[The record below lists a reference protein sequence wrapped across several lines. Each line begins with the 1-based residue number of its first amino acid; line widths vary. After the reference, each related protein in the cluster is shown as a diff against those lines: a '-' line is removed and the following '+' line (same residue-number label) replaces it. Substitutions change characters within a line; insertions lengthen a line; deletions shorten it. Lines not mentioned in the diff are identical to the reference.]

1 MKRHSDS
8 LLLEQAYQATQL
20 KENFSNLTVDQV
32 RLVIENATP
41 MELDVLE
48 EILGKLRSAASGVG
62 NVLKAGKEA
71 VQGAGKSVKDA
82 AKGAVEGAKNVAA
95 GVGAGAKAAASQVKD
110 NVKGMYK
117 AGVDKNEA
125 AKRKAQ
131 LLNHVSQLEDLF
143 AAHIEASPD
152 SRLKKKKLDDITIKQ
167 LKLAIGATASS
178 KALAATQARLGGFM
192 GQAGTAFQKAYE
204 KEQKA
209 RKGE

>member
-20 KENFSNLTVDQV
+20 KENFSNLTVNQV

-41 MELDVLE
+41 MELDVVE
-48 EILGKLRSAASGVG
+48 EILGGLRSAASGVG
-62 NVLKAGKEA
+62 NVLRAGKEA

-82 AKGAVEGAKNVAA
+82 ATNAVAGAKDVAA
-95 GVGAGAKAAASQVKD
+95 GVGAGAKAAAGQVKD

-131 LLNHVSQLEDLF
+131 LLNHVAQLEDLF

-152 SRLKKKKLDDITIKQ
+152 SRLKKTKLNDITIKQ
-167 LKLAIGATASS
+167 LKLAIGATASA
-178 KALAATQARLGGFM
+178 KAQAATKARLGGFM
-192 GQAGTAFQKAYE
+192 GQAGAAFQKGYE

>member
-41 MELDVLE
+41 MELEVLA

-71 VQGAGKSVKDA
+71 VQGAA
-82 AKGAVEGAKNVAA
+82 TNAVAGAKDVAA
-95 GVGAGAKAAASQVKD
+95 GVGAGAKAAAGQVKD

-131 LLNHVSQLEDLF
+131 LLNHVAQLEDLF

-152 SRLKKKKLDDITIKQ
+152 SRLKKKKLNDLTIKQ
-167 LKLAIGATASS
+167 LKLAIGTTASS
-178 KALAATQARLGGFM
+178 KAQAATQARLGGFM
-192 GQAGTAFQKAYE
+192 GQAGAAFQKGYE

>member
-32 RLVIENATP
+32 RLVIENATS
-41 MELDVLE
+41 MELEVLE
-48 EILGKLRSAASGVG
+48 ELLGKIRNAASGVG

-71 VQGAGKSVKDA
+71 IQGAA
-82 AKGAVEGAKNVAA
+82 TNAVAGAKDVAA
-95 GVGAGAKAAASQVKD
+95 GVGAGAKAAAGQVKD

-125 AKRKAQ
+125 AKRKSQ
-131 LLNHVSQLEDLF
+131 LLNHVAQLEDLF

-152 SRLKKKKLDDITIKQ
+152 SRLKKTKLNDITIKQ

-178 KALAATQARLGGFM
+178 KALAATQARQGGFM
-192 GQAGTAFQKAYE
+192 GQAGAAFQKGYE

>member
-32 RLVIENATP
+32 RLVIENATS
-41 MELDVLE
+41 MELEVVE
-48 EILGKLRSAASGVG
+48 ELLGKIRNAASGVG

-71 VQGAGKSVKDA
+71 IQGAA
-82 AKGAVEGAKNVAA
+82 TNAVAGAKDVAA
-95 GVGAGAKAAASQVKD
+95 GVGAGAKAAAGQVKD

-131 LLNHVSQLEDLF
+131 LLNHVAQLEDLF

-152 SRLKKKKLDDITIKQ
+152 SRLKKTKLNDITIKQ
-167 LKLAIGATASS
+167 LKLAIGATASA
-178 KALAATQARLGGFM
+178 KAQAATKARLGGFM
-192 GQAGTAFQKAYE
+192 GQAGAAFQKGYE
-204 KEQKA
+204 KERKA
-209 RKGE
+209 RTGE

>member
-41 MELDVLE
+41 MELEVLE
-48 EILGKLRSAASGVG
+48 ELLGKLRNAASGVG
-62 NVLKAGKEA
+62 NVLRAGKEA
-71 VQGAGKSVKDA
+71 IQGAA
-82 AKGAVEGAKNVAA
+82 TNAVAGAKDVAA
-95 GVGAGAKAAASQVKD
+95 GVGAGAKAAAGQVKD

-125 AKRKAQ
+125 AKRKSQ
-131 LLNHVSQLEDLF
+131 LLNHVAQLEDLF
-143 AAHIEASPD
+143 AAHIQASPR
-152 SRLKKKKLDDITIKQ
+152 SELRKRKLNDLTVGQ
-167 LKLAIGATASS
+167 LKRAIGMTAST
-178 KALAATQARLGGFM
+178 KAKAATDARLGGFL
-192 GQAGTAFQKAYE
+192 GQAGAAFQKGYE

-209 RKGE
+209 RTGE

>member
-1 MKRHSDS
+1 MKHSDS

-41 MELDVLE
+41 MELEVLE

-71 VQGAGKSVKDA
+71 AKGA
-82 AKGAVEGAKNVAA
+82 AKDAVEGAKNVAA
-95 GVGAGAKAAASQVKD
+95 GVGAGAKAAAGQVKD

-131 LLNHVSQLEDLF
+131 LLNHVAQLEDLF

-152 SRLKKKKLDDITIKQ
+152 SRLKKTKLNDITIKQ
-167 LKLAIGATASS
+167 LKLAIGATASA
-178 KALAATQARLGGFM
+178 KAQAATKARLGGFM
-192 GQAGTAFQKAYE
+192 GQAGAAFQKGYE

>member
-1 MKRHSDS
+1 MKHSDS

-62 NVLKAGKEA
+62 NVLNAGKET
-71 VQGAGKSVKDA
+71 VQGAAKD
-82 AKGAVEGAKNVAA
+82 AVEGAKNVAA

-143 AAHIEASPD
+143 AAHIQASPD

-178 KALAATQARLGGFM
+178 KAQAATQARLGGFM
-192 GQAGTAFQKAYE
+192 GQAGAAFQKGYE

>member
-1 MKRHSDS
+1 MKHSDS

-41 MELDVLE
+41 MELEVLE

-71 VQGAGKSVKDA
+71 VQGA
-82 AKGAVEGAKNVAA
+82 AKGAVQGAKDVAA
-95 GVGAGAKAAASQVKD
+95 GVGAGAKAAAGQVKD

-117 AGVDKNEA
+117 AGVDKKEA
-125 AKRKAQ
+125 EKRKAQ
-131 LLNHVSQLEDLF
+131 LLNHVAQLEDLF

-152 SRLKKKKLDDITIKQ
+152 SRLKKTKLNDITIKQ
-167 LKLAIGATASS
+167 LKLAIGATASA
-178 KALAATQARLGGFM
+178 KAQAATKARLGGFM
-192 GQAGTAFQKAYE
+192 GQAGAAFQKGYE

>member
-62 NVLKAGKEA
+62 NVLKAGKET
-71 VQGAGKSVKDA
+71 VQGAAKD
-82 AKGAVEGAKNVAA
+82 AVEGAKNVAA

-178 KALAATQARLGGFM
+178 KAQAATQARLGGFM
-192 GQAGTAFQKAYE
+192 GQAGAAFQKGYE

>member
-41 MELDVLE
+41 MELEVLE

-71 VQGAGKSVKDA
+71 VQGAA
-82 AKGAVEGAKNVAA
+82 TNAVAGAKDVAA
-95 GVGAGAKAAASQVKD
+95 GVGAGAKAAAGQVKD

-131 LLNHVSQLEDLF
+131 LLNHVAQLEDLF

-152 SRLKKKKLDDITIKQ
+152 SRLKKKKLNDLTIKQ
-167 LKLAIGATASS
+167 LKLAIGTTASS
-178 KALAATQARLGGFM
+178 KAQAATQARLGGFM
-192 GQAGTAFQKAYE
+192 GQAGAAFQKGYE

>member
-71 VQGAGKSVKDA
+71 VQGAAKD
-82 AKGAVEGAKNVAA
+82 AVEGAKNVAA
-95 GVGAGAKAAASQVKD
+95 GVGAGAKAAAGQVKD

>member
-1 MKRHSDS
+1 MKRHSDT
-8 LLLEQAYQATQL
+8 LLLERAYQATQL

-41 MELDVLE
+41 MELEVLE

-71 VQGAGKSVKDA
+71 VQGAAKD
-82 AKGAVEGAKNVAA
+82 AVEGAKNVAA
-95 GVGAGAKAAASQVKD
+95 GVGAGAKAAAGQVKD

-131 LLNHVSQLEDLF
+131 LLNHVAQLEDLF

-152 SRLKKKKLDDITIKQ
+152 SRLKKKKLNDLTIKQ

-178 KALAATQARLGGFM
+178 KAQAATQARLGGFM
-192 GQAGTAFQKAYE
+192 GQAGAAFQKGYE

>member
-32 RLVIENATP
+32 RLVIENATS
-41 MELDVLE
+41 MELEVLE
-48 EILGKLRSAASGVG
+48 ELLGKIRNAASGVG

-71 VQGAGKSVKDA
+71 IQGAA
-82 AKGAVEGAKNVAA
+82 TNAVAGAKDVAA
-95 GVGAGAKAAASQVKD
+95 GVGAGAKAAAGQVKD

-125 AKRKAQ
+125 AKRKSQ
-131 LLNHVSQLEDLF
+131 LLNHVAQLEDLF

-152 SRLKKKKLDDITIKQ
+152 SRLKKTKLNDITIKQ
-167 LKLAIGATASS
+167 LKLAIGATASA
-178 KALAATQARLGGFM
+178 KAQAATKARLGGFM
-192 GQAGTAFQKAYE
+192 GQAGAAFQKGYE

>member
-41 MELDVLE
+41 MELEVLE

-71 VQGAGKSVKDA
+71 AKGA
-82 AKGAVEGAKNVAA
+82 AKDAVEGAKNVAA
-95 GVGAGAKAAASQVKD
+95 GVGAGAKAAAGQVKD

-152 SRLKKKKLDDITIKQ
+152 SRLKKTKLNDITIKQ
-167 LKLAIGATASS
+167 LKLAIGATASA
-178 KALAATQARLGGFM
+178 KAQAATKARLGGFM
-192 GQAGTAFQKAYE
+192 GQAGAAFQKGYE

>member
-1 MKRHSDS
+1 MKHSDS

-41 MELDVLE
+41 MELEVLE

-71 VQGAGKSVKDA
+71 AKGA
-82 AKGAVEGAKNVAA
+82 AKDAVEGAKNVAA
-95 GVGAGAKAAASQVKD
+95 GVGAGAKAAAGQVKD

-131 LLNHVSQLEDLF
+131 LLNHVAQLEDLF

>member
-32 RLVIENATP
+32 RLVIENATS
-41 MELDVLE
+41 MELEVIE
-48 EILGKLRSAASGVG
+48 ELLGKIRNAASGVG

-71 VQGAGKSVKDA
+71 IQGAA
-82 AKGAVEGAKNVAA
+82 TNAVAGAKDVAA
-95 GVGAGAKAAASQVKD
+95 GVGAGAKAAAGQVKD

-131 LLNHVSQLEDLF
+131 LLNHVAQLEDLF

-152 SRLKKKKLDDITIKQ
+152 SRLKKTKLNDITIKQ
-167 LKLAIGATASS
+167 LKIAIGATASS
-178 KALAATQARLGGFM
+178 KAIAATQARQGGFM
-192 GQAGTAFQKAYE
+192 GQAGAAFQKGYE